1 MRRRRGTLRLLAPIA
16 LFGLILVVLDQAV
29 GHWQEREL
37 ARRIALKARLDKL
50 SFDGLRTGLDDI
62 TFDGAHYV
70 FRLRLQNAAREPFYI
85 LAPTLE
91 GFVQVGPAWEPFA
104 IRPLGG
110 ELKEGMVVRLIGERS
125 IAEQA
130 RIEGAGYA
138 EPIAG
143 YRHVKITL
151 EAFVSPEENP
161 QEEIG
166 ERREDFFLFLRDV
179 TRDGEFAGQSGRP
192 SFIPL
197 RAWTLLPKDAL

>member
-1 MRRRRGTLRLLAPIA
+1 MRRRRSPKVLIWLAIA
-16 LFGLILVVLDQAV
+16 AALVLALDQAV
-29 GHWQEREL
+29 GNWQEREL

-50 SFDGLRTGLDDI
+50 AFDGLRTGLDDI
-62 TFDGAHYV
+62 TFDGSHYL

-85 LAPTLE
+85 LTPALE
-91 GFVQVGPAWEPFA
+91 GFVQVGPGWKPFR
-104 IRPLGG
+104 IRPADG
-110 ELKEGMVVRLIGERS
+110 EAREGSVVRLVGERA
-125 IAEQA
+125 ITEEAA
-130 RIEGAGYA
+130 IEETGYA

-161 QEEIG
+161 QEDIG

-179 TRDGEFAGQSGRP
+179 ARDGEFASQSGRP

-197 RAWTLLPKDAL
+197 RAWTLLPKDLL

>member
-1 MRRRRGTLRLLAPIA
+1 MRRRRNSLRLLAPLA
-16 LFGLILVVLDQAV
+16 LVGLLLVALDQAV

-37 ARRIALKARLDKL
+37 ARRLALKARLNKL
-50 SFDGLRTGLDDI
+50 SFDGLRTGFDDI
-62 TFDGAHYV
+62 AFDGARYV

-85 LAPTLE
+85 LTPMLE
-91 GFVQVGPAWEPFA
+91 GFVQVGPAWEPFG
-104 IRPLGG
+104 IRPADD
-110 ELKEGMVVRLIGERS
+110 EIKEGMVVRLVGERS
-125 IAEQA
+125 ITEQA
-130 RIEGAGYA
+130 RIEGLGYA

-179 TRDGEFAGQSGRP
+179 TRDAEFSGQGGRP